1 MLQKLK
7 TMFIGAALMFGVVA
21 IPLATAPVAHAV
33 ANSQVCKGINSIDP
47 DGGTSGTSCDGG
59 GKLSTFLQQIINIL
73 LFIIGSIAV
82 LMIIIGGLRY
92 VLSAGDQNAVTG
104 AKNTILYSVVG
115 LIVAIMAF
123 AIVNFVVAKL

>member
-1 MLQKLK
+1 MKNKIKTIIVSSLMMLG
-7 TMFIGAALMFGVVA
+7 MVALPV
-21 IPLATAPVAHAV
+21 ATAPVGLALE
-33 ANSQVCKGINSIDP
+33 NSEACKGINSIDP
-47 DGGTSGTSCDGG
+47 SPGSGDACKRDGQ
-59 GKLSTFLQQIINIL
+59 LSKFIQQIINIL

-104 AKNTILYSVVG
+104 AKNTILYAVVG

-123 AIVNFVVAKL
+123 AIVNFVVGKL